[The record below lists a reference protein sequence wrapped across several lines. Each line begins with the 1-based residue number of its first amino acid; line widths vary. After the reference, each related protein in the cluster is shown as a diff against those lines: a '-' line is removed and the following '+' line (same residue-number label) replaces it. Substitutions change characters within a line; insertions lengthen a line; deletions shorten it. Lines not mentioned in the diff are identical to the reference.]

1 MTKLDVA
8 VGQMKAEKCQWSHGY
23 DYFEFGMVGNSQG
36 RRS

>member
-1 MTKLDVA
+1 MTELEETVDRMK
-8 VGQMKAEKCQWSHGY
+8 VGNHGC